1 MSKVMERRAVAK
13 AGIKG
18 VRSQGTK
25 SKRTTHLSA
34 SSTSKMS
41 KQVNELNRKVLKFI
55 NN

>member
-18 VRSQGTK
+18 VRSKGSK
-25 SKRTTHLSA
+25 SKGTTHLSE

-41 KQVNELNRKVLKFI
+41 RQVNELNRKVLQYIK
-55 NN
+55 N